1 MESATPLVSILI
13 PAYRVS
19 PYIAEALDSVFSQT
33 FSGPFEVILVNDG
46 SPDTPELE
54 KAIAPF
60 RDRLVYHV
68 QPNGGPAGARNT
80 AFRLSHAPLIA
91 LLDGDDAYLPDYLRI
106 QTEFFAADPNLTL
119 VYGDMQVFGGTPV
132 DGRRLCALN
141 HEVDAPSF
149 ESLIRTTA
157 TVLNTSMV
165 RREAILRAGGWDQ
178 VCAPCEDYD
187 LWLRIAI
194 EGKLKRHSGLI
205 ARYRLRADSL
215 SSNPIRMYEARLRV
229 YLKLRDNPA
238 LSSALAPLVQQR
250 ITATS
255 GDIALGQG
263 KEALNNRDFALAAT
277 HLADAAK
284 FRRDKR
290 LSLIALLLRL
300 SPKLVYGLTR
310 LRARLFT
317 RYRNASAGF

>member
-1 MESATPLVSILI
+1 MDHPTPLVSILI

-19 PYIAEALDSVFSQT
+19 PYITEALDSVFSQT

-68 QPNGGPAGARNT
+68 QPNGGVASARNT
-80 AFRLSHAPLIA
+80 AFRLSRAPLIA

-106 QTEFFAADPNLTL
+106 QTEFLAADPSLTL

-132 DGRRLCALN
+132 DGQGLCHLN
-141 HEVDAPSF
+141 REVEAPTL

-165 RREAILRAGGWDQ
+165 RRDAIVHAGGWDQ
-178 VCAPCEDYD
+178 MCAPCEDYD
-187 LWLRIAI
+187 LWLRIAMH
-194 EGKLKRHSGLI
+194 GKLKRHPGLI
-205 ARYRLRADSL
+205 ARYRLRGDSL
-215 SSNPIRMYEARLRV
+215 SSNPLRMYEARLRV
-229 YLKLRDNPA
+229 YIKLGDNPA
-238 LSSALAPLVQQR
+238 LPSALAPLVQQR
-250 ITATS
+250 ITTTR

-263 KEALNNRDFALAAT
+263 KEAFEHGDFALASAR
-277 HLADAAK
+277 LSDAAK
-284 FRRDKR
+284 LRRDKR
-290 LSLIALLLRL
+290 LSLIALLLKV
-300 SPKLVYGLTR
+300 SPKLVHGLTR

-317 RYRNASAGF
+317 RYRNASAGL